1 MASPFPAK
9 SQTLHNFTLQHLRW
23 NKDGQSSG
31 GHPHRRRRS
40 VKSPSRRPSPSSASP
55 VRQSPFRDSVSST
68 PPRYQSPLRD
78 SAAAAASPPPPR
90 KYSDQLRK
98 KSPTGGESSKSYQ
111 VGGFVKPSPIGAGGN
126 RVRHF
131 PSPDLA
137 PPPEPSGKGKASTIE
152 HRRNHHPKNSP
163 FDNPKNGVYSTHS
176 DRPSHKFETKPR
188 VKEADASG
196 IKKSKILIKIP
207 PRKNSNNKTIEDP
220 QSEPPKPPDSNTEK
234 IDEAEQMREE
244 GKINNATD
252 EEIKT
257 WNLRPRKPIRKSSNV
272 NGGTSVKNN
281 GARADIPM
289 PEKIKAESPLQN
301 PNSRSMEN
309 KLNPG
314 EKKEK
319 RKLSVFVSLSK
330 DEIEEDIF
338 SLTGSKPARRPKKR
352 AKNVQKQVDSICP
365 GSWLVSITA
374 DSYKV
379 SENSMKG

>member
-126 RVRHF
+126 R
-131 PSPDLA
+131 
-137 PPPEPSGKGKASTIE
+137 PSGKGKASTIE